1 MKKKGIVKTIGGIV
15 IAVVVAAVGVS
26 AWKVYYDRK
35 VPNFQ
40 GATELYVYPGTT
52 PEAVLKDLETN
63 CKVRSVKSLRRTMQR
78 EGAMES
84 MQAGHYRVDS
94 TCSSTYVA
102 RMLRKGWQT
111 PVNLTLS
118 GSIRSLEALSRKI
131 GNQMLADS
139 AEVLYFL
146 ADPDSL
152 APYGIEPERVFC
164 FIVPD
169 TYQIKWTASVREIMD
184 RLVKERNDFWTPERL
199 EKARRQ
205 GLTADEAVV
214 LASIVDGETH
224 DTEEQPI
231 VAGVYLNRLRIGMK
245 LQADPTVAYC
255 FGYKLK
261 RILKRHL
268 EYDSPYNTYLYQGLP
283 PGPISCPP
291 KSCIEA
297 VLNPARHNY
306 LYFCAD
312 PSLNGKHRF
321 AATYTE
327 HQRNA
332 AAYQKAISRL

>member
-1 MKKKGIVKTIGGIV
+1 MKKGIKTGLLLLA
-15 IAVVVAAVGVS
+15 AVVLAFAAVT
-26 AWKVYYDRK
+26 AWKVWYDRK
-35 VPNFQ
+35 VPNFN
-40 GATELYVYPGTT
+40 GSADLYVYPGTT
-52 PEAVLKDLETN
+52 PQTVLEELEQN
-63 CKVRSVKSLRRTMQR
+63 CGVRSRKSLRRTLLR

-84 MQAGHYRVDS
+84 MQVGHYRVDS

-118 GSIRSLEALSRKI
+118 GSIRSLQALSRKI

-139 AEVLYFL
+139 TDILLFI

-152 APYGIEPERVFC
+152 APYGIGPERLFC
-164 FIVPD
+164 RIVPD
-169 TYQIKWTASVREIMD
+169 TYQIKWTASVREILD
-184 RLVKERNDFWTPERL
+184 RLVKERNDYWTPERL

-205 GLTADEAVV
+205 GLTADEAVI

-231 VAGVYLNRLRIGMK
+231 VAGVYLNRLRTGMK

-255 FGYKLK
+255 FGYTLR

-268 EYDSPYNTYLYQGLP
+268 EFDSPYNTYLYAGLP

-306 LYFCAD
+306 IYFCAD

-321 AATYTE
+321 AATYAE

-332 AAYQKAISRL
+332 AAYQRAISGK